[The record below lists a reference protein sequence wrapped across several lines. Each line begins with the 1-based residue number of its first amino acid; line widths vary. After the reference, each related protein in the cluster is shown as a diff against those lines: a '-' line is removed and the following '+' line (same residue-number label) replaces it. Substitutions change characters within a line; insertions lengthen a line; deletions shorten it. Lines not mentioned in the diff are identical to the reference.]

1 MRMRMKKAALT
12 VAAAAGLAMS
22 STPAW
27 AVYPVIDAAAIK
39 QLVVQINYWKQQIT
53 AMRDELNQL
62 QQTHAALT
70 GGRGMEL
77 LMPLT
82 DPQRNYLPK
91 DWAEV
96 AAVLNG
102 QSAAYAG
109 LAGKVTATMQ
119 THEVLTAADLA
130 GLTPEAR
137 DSVLAAR
144 RSAAGLAVMTQ
155 QAYAEAGARFAD
167 LATLV
172 ASIGAA
178 GDAKAI
184 ADLQGRIAAEEAML
198 ANEQAK
204 LAVLYQAAEADRWLR
219 EQQLKE
225 LAIAGHGD
233 FATRLRPVTP

>member
-1 MRMRMKKAALT
+1 MNAKRWAMGASLAVALG
-12 VAAAAGLAMS
+12 VA
-22 STPAW
+22 STPAH

-39 QLVVQINYWKQQIT
+39 QLVVQVNYWKQQIT

-70 GGRGMEL
+70 GGRGMEGL
-77 LMPLT
+77 LPLK
-82 DPQRNYLPK
+82 DADRNYLPR
-91 DWAEV
+91 DWTEMTD
-96 AAVLNG
+96 VLAG
-102 QSAAYAG
+102 QSAAYAA
-109 LAGKVTATMQ
+109 LAGRVSATVKSR
-119 THEVLTAADLA
+119 EVLTPGDLA
-130 GLTPEAR
+130 GLTPAER
-137 DSVLAAR
+137 DSVLEAR

-155 QAYAEAGARFAD
+155 QAYAEAGARFAS

-172 ASIGAA
+172 AAIGGAA
-178 GDAKAI
+178 DAKAI
-184 ADLQGRIAAEEAML
+184 ADLQGRITAEEAML

-219 EQQLKE
+219 EQQLRE